1 MLADDWTSLRDV
13 QYRKIHLYDLDW
25 AGDEDRQLDRC
36 LVAVAKYGGAVAM
49 VRDETKLL
57 KMSAKDSVTPTL
69 RICNCAGGAISE
81 TQLDRAAQAPGTA
94 SERGRLLTMGW
105 TDGEMLVM
113 VRERGGVEVRDIMG
127 ELSKT
132 LELVDESSRR
142 SPEPDLVV
150 ACEVWGD
157 GVVALLGSGKV
168 KAVSGI
174 HSPEPRHFSM
184 AAGLGSSGAPLT
196 AMAVLEPQFTA
207 SGALEVVLATEDG
220 NVLAVDEHGVE
231 DGLLEQPLLEP
242 IVKMAVAPNGRF
254 LACFARDGKLAVMSS
269 NFATK
274 VLNFDTSSSQPP
286 EQMVWCG
293 EDSVLLHFRGMGVLM
308 VGPYG
313 DWTRF
318 SYPPEATVL
327 LAPDSDC
334 CKIFTDVECELLQRV
349 PLASEA
355 IFRMGST
362 DPAAML
368 FDAAAAFDEGD
379 PRADELIRAMEREGD
394 TDGEGHPLLEAV
406 QSCIAAAAGEFDVPR
421 QKALM
426 GAAGY
431 GKSFL
436 SDYDSDEFVECC
448 RKLRVLNNC
457 RHKSCGMPL
466 TSQQYDRLTPEVLVD
481 RLAMRHMHFL
491 AIRVCE
497 HLRLRRDR
505 MVVHWACK
513 KIAKACADGAA
524 GKPGA
529 PTDAELTREVV
540 KKLQP
545 CGQISYADV
554 ARAAERAGRRRL
566 ATMLLDLEPLASDQ
580 VPLLLSMGENE
591 LGLKKAIL
599 SGEDD
604 LVYLSVMHIEQE
616 AGSSEKGREAF
627 CELMLAHPEAL
638 RLLKVYYREKGGYM
652 ERRKL
657 HNLCVFS
664 KQYLEAGTLAVRK
677 AYTQERLDGRLEGM
691 KEAEGLFAH
700 RKDLQFQQAC
710 TREQAELLELQRDL
724 ERKTGL
730 DVFVDMSVSETLYHL
745 IVVAASGGVQQGKHG
760 LDGPQMMAE
769 ATALQKR
776 LKVPDKRFWHIKIK
790 ALASVGDWEALRK
803 FGSERK
809 SPIGYKP
816 FALACMRTK
825 QTGLFGEDAERYI
838 TSYIDRIPQAEDR
851 YDLYLENKSWEKAA
865 EAAARLKDPR
875 RIAEVRR
882 LAVPV
887 GPQAAPGGDGFSR
900 PK

>member
-1 MLADDWTSLRDV
+1 
-13 QYRKIHLYDLDW
+13 
-25 AGDEDRQLDRC
+25 
-36 LVAVAKYGGAVAM
+36 
-49 VRDETKLL
+49 
-57 KMSAKDSVTPTL
+57 MSAKDSIVPTL
-69 RICNCAGGAISE
+69 RVCNCAGGTISE
-81 TQLDRAAQAPGTA
+81 TRLDKAVQAPGTA

-132 LELVDESSRR
+132 LELVDDSSRR
-142 SPEPDLVV
+142 SSEPDRVE

-157 GVVALLGSGKV
+157 GVVALMGSGKV

-174 HSPEPRHFSM
+174 HSSEPRHFSM
-184 AAGLGSSGAPLT
+184 AAGLGAHAAPLT

-231 DGLLEQPLLEP
+231 DNLLEEPLLEP
-242 IVKMAVAPNGRF
+242 IVKIAVAPNGRF
-254 LACFARDGKLAVMSS
+254 LACFSRDGKLAVMSS

-293 EDSVLLHFRGMGVLM
+293 EDSVLLHFRGLGVLM

-349 PLASEA
+349 PVASEA
-355 IFRMGST
+355 ISRIGST

-368 FDAAAAFDEGD
+368 FDAAAAFEEGD
-379 PRADELIRAMEREGD
+379 PRADENIRAMERDGD
-394 TDGEGHPLLEAV
+394 ADGEGHPLLEGV
-406 QSCIAAAAGEFDVPR
+406 QSCIAAAAGEFDIPT

-426 GAAGY
+426 RAAGY

-481 RLAMRHMHFL
+481 RLAMRHLHLL
-491 AIRVCE
+491 AVRVCD

-505 MVVHWACK
+505 VAVHWACK
-513 KIAKACADGAA
+513 KIAKACDEASA
-524 GKPGA
+524 GEPGA
-529 PTDAELTREVV
+529 PTDEDLTREVV
-540 KKLQP
+540 EKLRP

-554 ARAAERAGRRRL
+554 ARAAERSGRRRL

-627 CELMLAHPEAL
+627 CELMHAHPEAL

-652 ERRKL
+652 ERKKL

-677 AYTQERLDGRLEGM
+677 AYSQERLDGRLEGL
-691 KEAEGLFAH
+691 KEAEGMFAH
-700 RKDLQFQQAC
+700 RKELAFQQAC
-710 TREQAELLELQRDL
+710 TKDQAELLEYQRDL

-745 IVVAASGGVQQGKHG
+745 IVVGATGGVEGRDGQQ
-760 LDGPQMMAE
+760 LLAE
-769 ATALQKR
+769 ASALQKK

-790 ALASVGDWEALRK
+790 ALASVGEWEALRK
-803 FGSERK
+803 FGAERK

-816 FALACMRTK
+816 FALACMRK
-825 QTGLFGEDAERYI
+825 MQTGLLGDDTERYI
-838 TSYIDRIPQAEDR
+838 TGYIERIPQAEDR

-865 EAAARLKDPR
+865 EVAARLKDPR

-882 LAVPV
+882 LATPA
-887 GPQAAPGGDGFSR
+887 GTASASQTTSGGGGGGGGGGGDGFSR